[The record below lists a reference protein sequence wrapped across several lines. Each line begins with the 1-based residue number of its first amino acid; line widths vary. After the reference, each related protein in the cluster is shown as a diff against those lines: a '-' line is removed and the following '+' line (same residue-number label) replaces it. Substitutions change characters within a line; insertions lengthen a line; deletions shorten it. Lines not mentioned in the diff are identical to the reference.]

1 MNEQLQYGISHSQA
15 RAGVS
20 AWAMNVLEQR
30 YDGHIPLG
38 SIIDAMSWEEPKP
51 LTALEAALEPVNIKL
66 FTARFYVHSAVQRL
80 RDPFQAKHRERNLR
94 NIAHSRAIHTA
105 AIAERRAILKG
116 ATS

>member
-1 MNEQLQYGISHSQA
+1 MNEQAFYGIDH
-15 RAGVS
+15 GT
-20 AWAMNVLEQR
+20 AWARLPRFAQEILELR
-30 YDGHIPLG
+30 HDGHIPLG

-94 NIAHSRAIHTA
+94 NIAHSRATHTA